1 MHSSVRR
8 KIHSKTASTACLFY
22 GTFSFC
28 TCYWLGRGSSSLSY
42 LRKENNGAVDYIKRS
57 NTKQFR
63 GLAVNILVLFPVLRI
78 RSIHLHNDWKYTCT
92 TFAHEP
98 ILSTHLA
105 TIRFQFRELEIEE
118 VQRTNLPF
126 RHFRKSVVQEVE
138 LRRRTK
144 MKCEPRYKKC
154 VTGDL
159 ATRMA
164 REGKSILESISAK
177 FCFLYCILFLWKQK

>member
-28 TCYWLGRGSSSLSY
+28 TCDWLGRGSSSLSY

-105 TIRFQFRELEIEE
+105 TIRFQFRISGIGDWGSSKNEFTVQTLQEECCLRIGIEE
-118 VQRTNLPF
+118 AD
-126 RHFRKSVVQEVE
+126 KDEVRAE
-138 LRRRTK
+138 VWKMRNRRF
-144 MKCEPRYKKC
+144 
-154 VTGDL
+154 GDKN
-159 ATRMA
+159 
-164 REGKSILESISAK
+164 GKGG
-177 FCFLYCILFLWKQK
+177 